1 MEPKKDAAVRS
12 LYANVVV
19 IDGDVCY
26 DASRNVVTIDETAVT
41 NKLNAEAYKDTRKAE
56 YPDIAEQLDLL
67 YKDMLADKG
76 DKTGDWFAAIAKVKA
91 DFPKGV

>member
-1 MEPKKDAAVRS
+1 MELKKDEAVRS

-41 NKLNAEAYKDTRKAE
+41 NKLNAEAYKDERKLE
-56 YPDIAEQLDLL
+56 YPELAEQLDLL

-76 DKTGDWFAAIAKVKA
+76 DKTGDWFAAVKKVK
-91 DFPKGV
+91 DDNPKP

>member
-1 MEPKKDAAVRS
+1 MELKKDEAVRS

-41 NKLNAEAYKDTRKAE
+41 NKLNAEAYKDERKLE
-56 YPDIAEQLDLL
+56 YPALAEQLDLL

-76 DKTGDWFAAIAKVKA
+76 DKTGDWFAAVKKVK
-91 DFPKGV
+91 DDNPKP